1 LVKDNHRILTAH
13 LSMLGACSFWGLMA
27 PIGKAAMSNGIDGI
41 TMVSFRV
48 AGGAILFLIASL
60 FVKKE
65 HVPTKDIL
73 MFGGAAVFGL
83 VCNQCCYTIGLSLT
97 SPINASIVTTSMPL
111 FAMLFAALI
120 LKEPITGKK
129 TIGVIIGGCGALIL
143 ILTSAQATNSKE
155 GNIIGDILCLC
166 AQLSYAFYLSLFN
179 KLIRKYSTY
188 TINKWMFL
196 WAAILLIPFTF
207 NHIISLNYEML
218 STATWA
224 ETMYVIVIGT
234 FVCYVLMMIGQRTL
248 RPTVVSSY
256 NYLQPIVA
264 VTVSIATRMGIFK
277 WSQAL
282 AVILVFSGVWLVSKS
297 KSRRDMERLKEDI

>member
-1 LVKDNHRILTAH
+1 MVKDNHRIIIAH

-27 PIGKAAMSNGIDGI
+27 PIGKAAMNSGIDGI

-143 ILTSAQATNSKE
+143 ILTSAQATNTKE

-196 WAAILLIPFTF
+196 WASILLIPFTF
-207 NHIISLNYEML
+207 NHITSLNYGTL

-224 ETMYVIVIGT
+224 ETIYVIVIGT

-264 VTVSIATRMGIFK
+264 VTVSIATGMGIFK

>member
-1 LVKDNHRILTAH
+1 
-13 LSMLGACSFWGLMA
+13 MLGACSFWGLMA